1 MIEQIVFLVSLL
13 SVTSIFALSAVSM
26 KVEGFE
32 FFPPPSKESW
42 QHRSFKLLFRGFV
55 YPLVVLTIL
64 AFEFSTA
71 PFAIARYVF
80 GAVLLIIG
88 FGLAFR
94 ITFSMGWRNA
104 FGEKHGLKTTG
115 WFAGSRNPVYVATW
129 IGIAG
134 WALISFQTS
143 VAILLSAWSL
153 MYLLAPIV
161 EEPWLEMQYG
171 KEYKDY
177 KSEVPRFF

>member
-1 MIEQIVFLVSLL
+1 MIEQIAFLVSLL
-13 SVTSIFALSAVSM
+13 SVISIFSLSAVSL
-26 KVEGFE
+26 KVEGFQ
-32 FFPPPSKESW
+32 FFPPPSKGSW

-55 YPLVVLTIL
+55 YPLIVLTIL

-71 PFAIARYVF
+71 PFPIARYVF
-80 GAVLLIIG
+80 GTGLLIIG

-104 FGEKHGLKTTG
+104 FGEKQGLKTKG
-115 WFAGSRNPVYVATW
+115 WFASSRNPVYVATW

-143 VAILLSAWSL
+143 VAILLSAWAL
-153 MYLLAPIV
+153 MYLLAPLV

-171 KEYKDY
+171 QEYRNY

>member
-1 MIEQIVFLVSLL
+1 MIEQIAFLVSLL
-13 SVTSIFALSAVSM
+13 SVISIFALSAVSM

-32 FFPPPSKESW
+32 FFPPPSKGSW

-55 YPLVVLTIL
+55 YPLIVLTIL

-71 PFAIARYVF
+71 PFPIARYVF
-80 GAVLLIIG
+80 GTGLLIIG

-104 FGEKHGLKTTG
+104 NGEKQGLKTKG
-115 WFAGSRNPVYVATW
+115 WFASSRNPVYVATW

-143 VAILLSAWSL
+143 VAILLSAWAL
-153 MYLLAPIV
+153 MYLLAPLV

-171 KEYKDY
+171 QEYRDY